1 MTPLEQAKRLDTLL
15 TMYKNRTVM
24 YSDVREV
31 YPSIDNV
38 WSIPNFL
45 VHEGLIENDTNNRML
60 NASPYKL
67 TGKGQL
73 HLDAGGYT
81 AQIEHKEKMDS
92 FVIMSA
98 QVNEKSLRVSEH
110 VRWISIASLVISLLA
125 FIVSF
130 YSAVSNTSLWK
141 HLNKLLWGFVI
152 SPLVSITLNKYLAK
166 VLSTLI

>member
-1 MTPLEQAKRLDTLL
+1 MTPLEQAKKLDTLL

-45 VHEGLIENDTNNRML
+45 VHEGLIENDTNNRIL

-98 QVNEKSLRVSEH
+98 ELNKESLRISQQ
-110 VRWISIASLVISLLA
+110 VRWISIVSLIISLLA
-125 FIVSF
+125 LIVSF
-130 YSAVSNTSLWK
+130 NGTK
-141 HLNKLLWGFVI
+141 GN
-152 SPLVSITLNKYLAK
+152 
-166 VLSTLI
+166 

>member
-98 QVNEKSLRVSEH
+98 ELNKESLRISQQ
-110 VRWISIASLVISLLA
+110 VRWISIVSLIISLLA
-125 FIVSF
+125 LIVSF
-130 YSAVSNTSLWK
+130 NGTK
-141 HLNKLLWGFVI
+141 GN
-152 SPLVSITLNKYLAK
+152 
-166 VLSTLI
+166 